1 MENIENKK
9 SILKDLTGKD
19 EAKAQRAAC
28 FLIDNADLELFGLLA
43 EKFDFLFP
51 FVKNNVLKRI
61 EKAVSKSNFT
71 NIIKFFTI
79 YSPCCDD
86 LFASILAKHAD
97 ESLTDTIFELLENG
111 SENQKTYAAKY
122 FSYITDT
129 AALEVL
135 SRYAF
140 SNNEYLSANS
150 AEALGQMQDDVS
162 FDISLNAL
170 KSGDDFDKLK
180 AVKFFSAY
188 GRNYPFKEI
197 FDALKNSGMPE
208 NIAGQI
214 PYMESLLSLLESEFR
229 YDALITVYYII
240 AGLGEILPL
249 SDIFQFELYEVT
261 ERLIYLNKSKNDFSA
276 LISVILLSA
285 ESKFRMFSENEEY
298 IFDED
303 KNTKYEAES
312 ILKLLQA
319 QNRDFW
325 NSQRSFVPELLK
337 GNDIEIRAAMAVISE
352 FNLNE
357 AAQCLKE
364 LISSD
369 NETLICEALNTLKS
383 INSLDGIDIKQIAA
397 KIQNPNIKALIENL
411 INN

>member
-9 SILKDLTGKD
+9 LMFKDLTGKD
-19 EAKAQRAAC
+19 EAKAQKAAS
-28 FLIDNADLELFGLLA
+28 FLINSADLELFKLLA
-43 EKFDFLFP
+43 EKTDFLFP
-51 FVKNNVLKRI
+51 FVRNNVFKRI
-61 EKAVSKSNFT
+61 EKAVSKSNFI
-71 NIIKFFTI
+71 NIINFFSI
-79 YSPCCDD
+79 YSPYYDD

-97 ESLTDTIFELLENG
+97 EALTDKIFELLENG
-111 SENQKTYAAKY
+111 SESQKTYAAKY
-122 FSYITDT
+122 FSYIPDT

-162 FDISLNAL
+162 FDISLNEL

-197 FDALKNSGMPE
+197 FNALKSSGMPE

-214 PYMESLLSLLESEFR
+214 PYMESLLSLLESEFK

-249 SDIFQFELYEVT
+249 SDIFQFELYEVLD
-261 ERLIYLNKSKNDFSA
+261 RLVYLNKSKNDFSA

-285 ESKFRMFSENEEY
+285 ETKFKMFCGNEEY

-303 KNTKYEAES
+303 KDTKYEAES

-325 NSQRSFVPELLK
+325 NLQLAFAPELLK
-337 GNDIEIRAAMAVISE
+337 GSDIEIRAAMAVISE
-352 FNLNE
+352 FNLKE
-357 AAQCLKE
+357 AAPCLKE

-397 KIQNPNIKALIENL
+397 KIQNPNIKALIESI